1 MGFTGEWGSGFY
13 LPGPGR
19 DGRLTFSKYRVV
31 IAPSGQIEELRLKRL
46 KNMGFTACVLLCH
59 LTEH

>member
-1 MGFTGEWGSGFY
+1 MGFTGEWGRGCY

-31 IAPSGQIEELRLKRL
+31 IAPSGQIEELRLIRL
-46 KNMGFTACVLLCH
+46 KNMTFTACVLLCH